1 MILCAQPMRTRS
13 AEAVIHVSV
22 IRAWP
27 GRFDEVALSLPVG
40 STAGDARQAS
50 GLGEGISGMAVFGV
64 RVEAATVLN
73 EGDRLELLRE
83 LTLDPK
89 DARRKRA
96 EARAVKHKKW

>member
-1 MILCAQPMRTRS
+1 MISCARPMRIRS
-13 AEAVIHVSV
+13 AEPVIHVSV

-27 GRFDEVALSLPVG
+27 GRFDEVALSLPAG
-40 STAGDARQAS
+40 ATAGEARRAS
-50 GLGEGISGMAVFGV
+50 GLDEGISGTAVFGV
-64 RVEAATVLN
+64 RVEEVTVLN
-73 EGDRLELLRE
+73 EGDRLELLRA